1 MTLVA
6 LSASYGA
13 AGSRIGPAL
22 AERLEVPF
30 LDRAIPLA
38 VSERL
43 HVPVDEAVAHE
54 DQAGSLL
61 ERLLRGFIVGD
72 NVAPTPMP
80 ATDSDAF
87 HEATV
92 AALRAQAAT
101 GEGVILG
108 RGGALLL
115 REDPGVLRARLD
127 GPAERRLQ
135 LAMELEGLD
144 EETARRALRTTDQ
157 AHEAY
162 ARRFYDARL
171 DDPALYHVMI
181 DPTAVGI
188 DAAVEMLLTAA
199 RSLAPA
205 SSGRFRRD

>member
-1 MTLVA
+1 MSLVA

-22 AERLEVPF
+22 AERLGVPF

-38 VSERL
+38 VAERL

-54 DQAGSLL
+54 DRASLL
-61 ERLLRGFIVGD
+61 ERVLRGFIAGD
-72 NVAPTPMP
+72 NVAPTAMP

-92 AALRAQAAT
+92 SALRTQAAT

-115 REDPGVLRARLD
+115 REDPRVLRARLD
-127 GPAERRLQ
+127 GPAERRVR
-135 LAMELEGLD
+135 LAMELEDLD
-144 EETARRALRTTDQ
+144 EQTARRALRTTDQ

-171 DDPALYHVMI
+171 DDPSLYHVVL
-181 DPTAVGI
+181 DPTALGL
-188 DAAVEMLLTAA
+188 DAAVEMLVTAA
-199 RSLAPA
+199 RSLNMTGAR
-205 SSGRFRRD
+205 RFRRE